1 MSNEVGCL
9 AQKISSEENR
19 IKALMIEIEQ
29 LRKREKTLRELRQR
43 KKAEVIAYVC
53 QEHLAKMNV
62 MNLKHHK

>member
-1 MSNEVGCL
+1 MGCL

-19 IKALMIEIEQ
+19 IEALIIEIEQ

-43 KKAEVIAYVC
+43 KEAEVIPYVY

>member
-1 MSNEVGCL
+1 MGCL

-43 KKAEVIAYVC
+43 KKAEVLTYLC

-62 MNLKHHK
+62 MNLKLHK